1 MKKLFIEYK
10 GIVHGEE
17 DALTSDGKIQPQQIN
32 SFIFGNLLLKSIQE
46 LNLKVDD
53 TFFVK
58 EPKENIQILDSS
70 FTIDNL
76 KPVSFKNLKTNK
88 TDLGLIVDQVKQ
100 DYPYLVKQDKET
112 NNESINYVSL
122 IPVLIKEIQELKI
135 KVKILE
141 DNQKQI

>member
-1 MKKLFIEYK
+1 MFTTL
-10 GIVHGEE
+10 
-17 DALTSDGKIQPQQIN
+17 P
-32 SFIFGNLLLKSIQE
+32 LLVKSIQE

-53 TFFVK
+53 KFFVK
-58 EPKENIQILDSS
+58 EPKENIQLLDNS

-112 NNESINYVSL
+112 NNESINYMSL

-135 KVKILE
+135 KVKNLE